1 MARPEILFLAHR
13 IPYPPDK
20 GDKIRSWH
28 FLSHLFEHYT
38 VHLGCFVDN
47 DHDLAENVPYL
58 RNLCGE
64 SYFARLRPWAAK
76 AQCLVGLCQGE
87 PLTLHHYRDRGLRN
101 WVENLLSERP
111 IDIIFVFS
119 SAMAQYVMGEEARAS
134 RRVIDFV
141 DVDSDKWN
149 QYAKT
154 KSWPLD
160 WLYRREGREL
170 LVFDR
175 QVAAAFDTSLFVS
188 AAESELFR
196 ALAQGQAHKV
206 FHINNGVDFSYFE
219 PDANYDN
226 PYAPGDKVLVFTGA
240 MDYWPNVD
248 AVTWFARE
256 ILPQVRAVE
265 PAVRFC
271 IVGAGPASEIR
282 ALGRQSAITVTGRV
296 PDVRPYVS
304 HATAVVAPLRIARG
318 VQNKV
323 LEGMSMARPVVATP
337 AACQGLEPEICRNV
351 LQADGARDFAEQI
364 ISLLSTEQHD
374 AIGRRARESVKLD
387 HDWRQNLSAL
397 VPLLRG
403 DHIALSPLPHG
414 RRHE

>member
-1 MARPEILFLAHR
+1 MAKPEILFLAHR
-13 IPYPPDK
+13 IPYPPNK

-28 FLSHLFEHYT
+28 FLSHLLAHYT
-38 VHLGCFVDN
+38 VHLGCFVDD
-47 DHDLAENVPYL
+47 DHDWAENVPYL
-58 RNLCGE
+58 RDLCGE
-64 SYFARLRPWAAK
+64 SHFARLQPWAAK
-76 AQCLVGLCQGE
+76 AKSLAGLYQGG
-87 PLTLHHYRDRGLRN
+87 PLTLHHYRDRGLHN

-111 IDIIFVFS
+111 IDAVFVFS
-119 SAMAQYVMGEEARAS
+119 SAMAQYVMGEEAGAS

-141 DVDSDKWN
+141 DVDSDKWS

-170 LVFDR
+170 LAFDR
-175 QVAAAFDTSLFVS
+175 QVAAAFDASLFVS
-188 AAESELFR
+188 AAEAELFR
-196 ALAQGQAHKV
+196 ALAPEQAHKV
-206 FHINNGVDFSYFE
+206 VHINNGVDSGYFG
-219 PDANYDN
+219 PDSNYDN
-226 PYAPGDKVLVFTGA
+226 PYAAGDKVLVFTGA

-256 ILPQVRAVE
+256 ILPLVRAVE

-271 IVGAGPASEIR
+271 IVGSDPTSEIR

-296 PDVRPYVS
+296 PDVRAYVA

-318 VQNKV
+318 LQNKV

-351 LQADGARDFAEQI
+351 LRADGARNFAEQI
-364 ISLLSTEQHD
+364 ISLLSTGQHD
-374 AIGRRARESVKLD
+374 VIGRRARESVKLD
-387 HDWRQNLSAL
+387 HDWAQNLSAL

-403 DHIALSPLPHG
+403 GTIAAGSLPQWSTS
-414 RRHE
+414 